1 MTTNAK
7 SETFTSI
14 TDKRGNVRKVLYGTA
29 LQVSSNYTDDNKISS
44 ITDAV
49 SGTFNYT
56 YNQVDQLTKVVT
68 GSQEIETYSY
78 DNYGNLSQKSVKSND
93 GQGNTVNHVYT
104 YRYKNDLT
112 GELKGLEIG
121 TSNTVRYENDVNGR
135 LKEKA
140 ICAGTDGSGGSDDK
154 RELLLPEGGRP
165 RD

>member
-68 GSQEIETYSY
+68 GSQEIETYS
-78 DNYGNLSQKSVKSND
+78 
-93 GQGNTVNHVYT
+93 
-104 YRYKNDLT
+104 
-112 GELKGLEIG
+112 
-121 TSNTVRYENDVNGR
+121 
-135 LKEKA
+135 
-140 ICAGTDGSGGSDDK
+140 
-154 RELLLPEGGRP
+154 
-165 RD
+165 